1 MYINI
6 RRLLSGGMDRM
17 VWLWDI
23 ATGLRVRIS
32 SALENNVCPYV
43 CIYTCIHA
51 CTYCKYFGFIK
62 VRGFSGHEDSV
73 FCLGEL
79 PDGRT

>member
-32 SALENNVCPYV
+32 SALENNVCQYVYMYV
-43 CIYTCIHA
+43 CIHA
-51 CTYCKYFGFIK
+51 YMYVLYILLFYKGARLFWS
-62 VRGFSGHEDSV
+62 RGFRLLS
-73 FCLGEL
+73 
-79 PDGRT
+79 GRTSRW